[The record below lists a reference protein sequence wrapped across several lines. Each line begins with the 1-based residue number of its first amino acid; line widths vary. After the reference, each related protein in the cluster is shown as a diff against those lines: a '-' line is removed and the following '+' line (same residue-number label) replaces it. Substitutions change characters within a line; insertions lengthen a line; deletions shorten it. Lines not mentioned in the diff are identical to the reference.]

1 MAEEDTGRRIEE
13 GYGNRPLSMDEKKL
27 QEEDINNQHPTADSH
42 VESIEKEEGVSQK
55 DEQPLIKSSPK
66 SKRIATLDVF
76 RGLTVVVCN
85 ALCMSSF

>member
-13 GYGNRPLSMDEKKL
+13 GYGNRPLSIDEKQLEVKG
-27 QEEDINNQHPTADSH
+27 ISNQHATTDSH
-42 VESIEKEEGVSQK
+42 VESIKEEGATQR

-66 SKRIATLDVF
+66 PKRIATLDVF

-85 ALCMSSF
+85 A